1 MLREQSLPGLGIGM
15 TMDDFQ
21 IDGIRQDVTESLK
34 SAVRYSIPLD
44 PRCFRWK
51 MLSLSGPKARVL
63 LQLLIPLV
71 TWSV

>member
-1 MLREQSLPGLGIGM
+1 M

-21 IDGIRQDVTESLK
+21 IHRIRQDVTESLK

-51 MLSLSGPKARVL
+51 MLSLSGPKDRVL
-63 LQLLIPLV
+63 LKLLIPLV
-71 TWSV
+71 TWSVVTVADDVLI